1 MEEKTGVLCLEVLQ
15 KGSQTIPGELYYQ
28 GALKLM
34 RPQYLDETGQV
45 TFFILNPGGGY
56 VDGDRYEIVVHVK
69 EGADLYLT
77 TQSATKIYET
87 PKDKVCQ
94 KTKIMLAKNSSLV
107 YIPDTVIPY
116 ENSVY
121 QQEQEVHMSKDAFY
135 FASEILTPG
144 WTIKG
149 EGFFYKEL
157 NMCTHIY
164 VEEELVVSDRIYF
177 TPQVQQLER
186 MGMLEGYSHLGSV
199 TVLEKTITPEMLA
212 RLREFLQ
219 RFDECVYFGV
229 SELEVPGFTMRIL
242 GNSTQEI
249 EQLIY
254 ACYDFVRLA
263 CKGKEVTRIRKF

>member
-1 MEEKTGVLCLEVLQ
+1 MREKTGVLYLEVLQ
-15 KGSQTIPGELYYQ
+15 KGTQTIPGELYYK

-56 VDGDRYEIVVHVK
+56 VDGDRYEIDIQVK

-87 PKDKVCQ
+87 PVDKVCQ
-94 KTKIMLAKNSSLV
+94 KTNIVLEGNSTLV

-116 ENSVY
+116 ENSIY
-121 QQEQEVHMSKDAFY
+121 KQEQEVHMSKDAFY
-135 FASEILTPG
+135 FSSEILTPG

-149 EGFFYKEL
+149 EGFYYKEL

-164 VEEELVVSDRIYF
+164 VEDELVVSDRIYF
-177 TPQVQQLER
+177 TPQEQQLKS

-199 TVLEKTITPEMLA
+199 TVLEKTITPAILEK
-212 RLREFLQ
+212 LRKFLQ
-219 RFDECVYFGV
+219 RFEDSVYFSL
-229 SELEVPGFTMRIL
+229 SELEVPGFAMRIL
-242 GNSTQEI
+242 GNSTQAI

-254 ACYDFVRLA
+254 ACYDFMRLE
-263 CKGKEVTRIRKF
+263 CQGKEVTRIRKF